1 MKIKSYLWALCAAV
15 GITVAQQEQPTP
27 YDLIR
32 PTFPLT
38 WDTTVFNFFDTSVTK
53 KKNMLPE
60 KTTPFY
66 APNAFIVDTLKQ
78 AYLDAINY
86 HMSPIRLNQA
96 GYLESDKER
105 QFYFIGNATTFEI
118 VDVNGKSFT
127 PAITGNLKPSGRTTS
142 SDWTIIAGTQ
152 IKARFFTYKNIPPV
166 YRRDVLDSGLD
177 PSTSPGFYRFAPE

>member
-1 MKIKSYLWALCAAV
+1 
-15 GITVAQQEQPTP
+15 
-27 YDLIR
+27 
-32 PTFPLT
+32 
-38 WDTTVFNFFDTSVTK
+38 
-53 KKNMLPE
+53 MLPE

-127 PAITGNLKPSGRTTS
+127 PAITGTLKPSGRTTS
-142 SDWTIIAGTQ
+142 SDWTIIAGTNAATNDQ
-152 IKARFFTYKNIPPV
+152 KRYRVDITGQSGNIMIGNVPQGV
-166 YRRDVLDSGLD
+166 
-177 PSTSPGFYRFAPE
+177 